1 MTNPK
6 SSDPKSSDLKS
17 FDLKTSDL
25 KTSNSKLF
33 NPKAYEANAIQSS
46 STKRARMIGGAATAA
61 ATAVMALA
69 FILDFNGCSGNK
81 GKNVPVNSSAQSQ
94 SAGNPVASSQPQL
107 SSDSKLE
114 NKVEAVIERKKTIK
128 HASIATYTNSMYGV
142 SFRYPKTYTML
153 TPEKD
158 GKETAW
164 PDPVAM
170 NFTEAG
176 GQTLT
181 TLVLPGTRASSYF
194 KASVIKGV
202 SAEQC
207 GKFASTPE
215 QSEVSTNPPVDA
227 TDDSIVPVKAN
238 ILGVEFAKAENVTEQ
253 SEARYYHHFENGAC
267 YEFAL
272 GVADAPGTIK
282 PMDHLQVFDKLER
295 IMTTVKIKSEPAPV
309 VATSETTTEPVP
321 VNNSQQ

>member
-6 SSDPKSSDLKS
+6 SSDPKSIQS
-17 FDLKTSDL
+17 
-25 KTSNSKLF
+25 KTSNSKSF
-33 NPKAYEANAIQSS
+33 NPKDYEANAIQSS
-46 STKRARMIGGAATAA
+46 STRRARVIGGAATAA

-69 FILDFNGCSGNK
+69 FILDFNGCSGSKN
-81 GKNVPVNSSAQSQ
+81 KNVPVSSTTQGQ
-94 SAGNPVASSQPQL
+94 SAGNPLASSQP
-107 SSDSKLE
+107 SSDNKLE
-114 NKVEAVIERKKTIK
+114 NKVEAVIEKKKTIK
-128 HASIATYTNSMYGV
+128 RASIATYTNSTYGV

-158 GKETAW
+158 SKETAW

-194 KASVIKGV
+194 KASVIKNV
-202 SAEQC
+202 NADQC
-207 GKFASTPE
+207 SKFASTPE

-227 TDDSIVPVKAN
+227 SDDSIVPVKAN
-238 ILGVEFAKAENVTEQ
+238 ILGVEFAKTENVTEQ
-253 SEARYYHHFENGAC
+253 SEARYYHHFENDAC

-272 GVADAPGTIK
+272 GVADAPGTTK
-282 PMDHLQVFDKLER
+282 PMDHLQVFDRLER

-309 VATSETTTEPVP
+309 VATSETATEPVP
-321 VNNSQQ
+321 ANNSQQ

>member
-1 MTNPK
+1 MTNSK
-6 SSDPKSSDLKS
+6 SSDPKSSDPKA
-17 FDLKTSDL
+17 
-25 KTSNSKLF
+25 SNSKSF
-33 NPKAYEANAIQSS
+33 NPKAYETNAIQSS

-61 ATAVMALA
+61 ATAVMSLA
-69 FILDFNGCSGNK
+69 FLLDFNGCSGNK
-81 GKNVPVNSSAQSQ
+81 GKNVPVNSATQSQ
-94 SAGNPVASSQPQL
+94 SAGNPVASGQPQASL
-107 SSDSKLE
+107 ESKLE
-114 NKVEAVIERKKTIK
+114 NKVEAVGEKKKTIK
-128 HASIATYTNSMYGV
+128 RASVATYTNSTYGV

-158 GKETAW
+158 SKETAW

-207 GKFASTPE
+207 GKFATTPE
-215 QSEVSTNPPVDA
+215 QSEVTTNPPVDA

-267 YEFAL
+267 SEFAL
-272 GVADAPGTIK
+272 GVEDAPGTTK

-309 VATSETTTEPVP
+309 VATSETATEPVP

>member
-1 MTNPK
+1 MTSPK
-6 SSDPKSSDLKS
+6 SSDPKSLSSKA
-17 FDLKTSDL
+17 
-25 KTSNSKLF
+25 SNSKSF

-46 STKRARMIGGAATAA
+46 STPRARMIGGAATAA

-69 FILDFNGCSGNK
+69 FILDFNGCSSSK
-81 GKNVPVNSSAQSQ
+81 GKNVPVNTANLSSP

-107 SSDSKLE
+107 SPENKLE
-114 NKVEAVIERKKTIK
+114 NKVKAVIEKKKTIK
-128 HASIATYTNSMYGV
+128 RASIATYTNSTYGV

-153 TPEKD
+153 TPDKD
-158 GKETAW
+158 SKESAW

-170 NFTEAG
+170 NFTEDG

-181 TLVLPGTRASSYF
+181 TLVLPGTRVSSYF
-194 KASVIKGV
+194 KASVIKSV
-202 SAEQC
+202 STEQC
-207 GKFASTPE
+207 SKFASTPE

-227 TDDSIVPVKAN
+227 SDDSIVPVKTN
-238 ILGVEFAKAENVTEQ
+238 VLGVQFTKAENVTEQ

-282 PMDHLQVFDKLER
+282 PVDHLQVFDKLER

-309 VATSETTTEPVP
+309 VATSETATEPVP
-321 VNNSQQ
+321 ASNSQQ